1 MNSINLIF
9 TVINRDKQREFI
21 DFFHRHG
28 SEIVY
33 STPCHGTTAPS
44 FLNYLGLANTE
55 KLLLVSLSDLEHTK
69 KILTGL
75 LYEMKLDYAGNGI
88 VFVIPVQCIGAHAL
102 KHFNLPLNKIT
113 CNSHESTN
121 TSCSSSSEGKM
132 QPMNGVTMNGVA
144 MNEFN
149 YALII
154 AITNSGFT
162 DTVMDAARAVGATGG
177 TVVHAKST
185 ATEQVRKFLGISI
198 VEEKEILFIVSKHEN
213 KSKIMKG
220 IQDMAGIHTDA
231 GTIVFS
237 VPVDSVAGLHFL
249 PNAANE
255 LSE

>member
-9 TVINRDKQREFI
+9 TVIHRDKQKEFI
-21 DFFHRHG
+21 DFFHRHS
-28 SEIVY
+28 SEIVH

-44 FLNYLGLANTE
+44 FLNYLGLENTE
-55 KLLLVSLSDLEHTK
+55 KLLLISLADLEHTK
-69 KILTGL
+69 QIQTGL

-88 VFVIPVQCIGAHAL
+88 TFVIPIHCIGAHAL
-102 KHFNLPLNKIT
+102 KHFNLPLNKST
-113 CNSHESTN
+113 CNAQESTN
-121 TSCSSSSEGKM
+121 TSCTSSTEGKM

-154 AITNSGFT
+154 AITNNGFT
-162 DTVMDAARAVGATGG
+162 DIVMDAARAVGATGG
-177 TVVHAKST
+177 TVIHAKST
-185 ATEQVRKFLGISI
+185 STEQARKFLGISI

-237 VPVDSVAGLHFL
+237 VPVDSVAGLHFH
-249 PNAANE
+249 PNAVNE